1 MNKWTVP
8 VDNLGIWTCGGPWSV
23 SPGGSSA
30 QRVFHTSGTWTCAQL
45 WCEFPVPPWLPKLP
59 CTSCIWT
66 CAQLFC
72 ALQGTFHCCTWSCS
86 LCIFADVSP
95 CGVTSRSLTRFFI
108 YFVIL
113 KVFSDKP
120 GNLLAADWAFLSFN
134 ADNFHCRLEKD
145 KLELLVLSKLIC
157 LKSPSQWL
165 LWQPITPKYYF
176 CKTFQKN
183 MLQTTLISILLGS
196 STLFFFPCML
206 TAWFSKASL
215 GGN

>member
-1 MNKWTVP
+1 M
-8 VDNLGIWTCGGPWSV
+8 DCTCGQLGHLNMWRALKCFSRRIFSSKRVPHFWHLNMCATV
-23 SPGGSSA
+23 VWVSSA
-30 QRVFHTSGTWTCAQL
+30 SLVAKVALHFLHLNMCSAFLCTSRDLPLLHLKLQSLHFC
-45 WCEFPVPPWLPKLP
+45 WCESMWRDISF
-59 CTSCIWT
+59 
-66 CAQLFC
+66 
-72 ALQGTFHCCTWSCS
+72 
-86 LCIFADVSP
+86 
-95 CGVTSRSLTRFFI
+95 
-108 YFVIL
+108 L
-113 KVFSDKP
+113 KKYIVFSNFKSFSDKP

-134 ADNFHCRLEKD
+134 SDNFHCRLEKD

-183 MLQTTLISILLGS
+183 MLHPTLISILLGS